1 MGIPEDPVT
10 GSAHCL
16 LAPYWSS
23 KLGII
28 GSVLNGYQAS
38 KRGGV
43 VDVQIIPSSEQS
55 EERVLL
61 RGKTM
66 TIMKSFFH

>member
-23 KLGII
+23 KLGLA
-28 GSVLNGYQAS
+28 GEVLNGYQAS

-43 VDVQIIPSSEQS
+43 VDVQLVPAKEDES
-55 EERVLL
+55 ERVLL
-61 RGKTM
+61 RGKTL
-66 TIMKSFFH
+66 TVMKSIFN